1 MIDKKFYCV
10 NRKHVLQALNGEE
23 ITKFEQL
30 LLKVEEVSG
39 PRCYW
44 CVNVDE
50 PYAKEVENLIRSHEQ
65 PEIICFIGRQGSG
78 KDYQCS
84 RLEEKGFK
92 KLAFADA
99 LRDIAYTAIGITD
112 DYQRVLDYDWMKAKP
127 CITVDEKDGSSNSYT
142 FRYLLEKLG
151 TEGIRKYD
159 NDFWCRALVNTLK
172 KEGYKKVCISDMRF
186 INEFD
191 YLKKF
196 AEENDY
202 NFKVIFCDYHSDRYD
217 ADNNH
222 KSAHMGN
229 WFAKQGFKDLE
240 DVTSIMNAYRQ
251 HMNDEI

>member
-1 MIDKKFYCV
+1 
-10 NRKHVLQALNGEE
+10 
-23 ITKFEQL
+23 
-30 LLKVEEVSG
+30 
-39 PRCYW
+39 
-44 CVNVDE
+44 
-50 PYAKEVENLIRSHEQ
+50 
-65 PEIICFIGRQGSG
+65 
-78 KDYQCS
+78 
-84 RLEEKGFK
+84 
-92 KLAFADA
+92 
-99 LRDIAYTAIGITD
+99 
-112 DYQRVLDYDWMKAKP
+112 
-127 CITVDEKDGSSNSYT
+127 
-142 FRYLLEKLG
+142 LLEKLG

-172 KEGYKKVCISDMRF
+172 KEGCKKVCISDMRF

-202 NFKVIFCDYHSDRYD
+202 NFKVIFCDYHSDRYES
-217 ADNNH
+217 DNNH